1 MKKTVCFL
9 IVILV
14 CSISLAQT
22 QIQFTNR
29 GWNLSTDIKAYENY
43 HLTLAL
49 ASGIPYVG
57 ITYKDHWEE
66 FSGGFF
72 KMKIRD
78 GDFRGSIL
86 ASHEG
91 LYMAARY
98 VSNTN
103 QIPVFSHSLLELELS
118 SLGDRRY
125 LVRNWFRL
133 PLGQINGGLSTFIYR
148 VDDFAFNDI
157 GLYLYA
163 KEFER
168 SFRLRNAE
176 TNVVVT
182 VDLKTSDS
190 LGEMGYGFG
199 VGMNY
204 MSFDLGAAFS
214 GNFIVPAGDLK
225 LVLSP
230 MIMVSLRGIDAQL
243 LISKLGSDD
252 SVYAGISITN
262 FKLNGVFMRLIF

>member
-14 CSISLAQT
+14 CSLSLSQT

-29 GWNLSTDIKAYENY
+29 GWSLSTDIKAYENF

-49 ASGIPYVG
+49 ASGMPYVG

-66 FSGGFF
+66 FSSGFL

-91 LYMAARY
+91 LYVGARY

-118 SLGDRRY
+118 SLG
-125 LVRNWFRL
+125 
-133 PLGQINGGLSTFIYR
+133 
-148 VDDFAFNDI
+148 
-157 GLYLYA
+157 
-163 KEFER
+163 
-168 SFRLRNAE
+168 
-176 TNVVVT
+176 
-182 VDLKTSDS
+182 
-190 LGEMGYGFG
+190 
-199 VGMNY
+199 
-204 MSFDLGAAFS
+204 
-214 GNFIVPAGDLK
+214 
-225 LVLSP
+225 
-230 MIMVSLRGIDAQL
+230 
-243 LISKLGSDD
+243 
-252 SVYAGISITN
+252 
-262 FKLNGVFMRLIF
+262 